1 MKDITLNDLV
11 INYFNQQQEVYGN
24 ILYIDKNNSTE
35 STIKTILE
43 QDNISGKEQEIKKVV
58 IADTPTDLFTEEP
71 EWKKTKNLDS
81 LYDKIHNCQNC
92 PLGKTRKNFVFGT
105 GNPDADIMLIGE
117 APGADE
123 DEKGLPFVGRAGQ
136 LLTKIIE
143 SIGLTREDVFI
154 CNILKC
160 RPPENRAPFPTE
172 IDECEP
178 YLIKQIE
185 LIQPKFILALGLTA
199 IDTLLKKKNK
209 MGEIRG
215 TIQNYHGIKMVVTYH
230 PAALLRNPGWKKMV
244 WDDVRLLR
252 KIYDEYLNNK
262 LKI

>member
-11 INYFNQQQEVYGN
+11 EKYFKQQQEVYGN
-24 ILYIDKNNSTE
+24 LLYTEKNNSTE
-35 STIKTILE
+35 LTINNILNQE
-43 QDNISGKEQEIKKVV
+43 NYSGKETEIKRIV
-58 IADTPTDLFTEEP
+58 IADVPTDLFTEEP
-71 EWKKTKNLDS
+71 EWKRTKNLDE
-81 LYDKIHNCQNC
+81 LYEKIHTCMKC
-92 PLGKTRKNFVFGT
+92 PLGATRKNFVFGT
-105 GNPDADIMLIGE
+105 GNPQADIMLIGE

-123 DEKGLPFVGRAGQ
+123 DEQGKPFVGRAGQ

-143 SIGLTREDVFI
+143 SIGLTRDDVFI

-160 RPPENRAPFPTE
+160 RPPENRSPFPSE
-172 IDECEP
+172 IEECEP

-252 KIYDEYLNNK
+252 KLYDEYLNSK